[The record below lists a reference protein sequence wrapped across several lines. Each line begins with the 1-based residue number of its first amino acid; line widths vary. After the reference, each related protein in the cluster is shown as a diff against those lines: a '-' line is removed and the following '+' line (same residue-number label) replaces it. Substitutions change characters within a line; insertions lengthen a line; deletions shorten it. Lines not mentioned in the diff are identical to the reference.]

1 MENSENIKLWMEQ
14 EQIIGT
20 MFRYP
25 PFATN
30 PELYFA
36 AIEMVSGG
44 EPPKDKS
51 GAEILEL
58 SLQRQADTMQKY
70 AQEFEEASLW
80 MVRYPFD
87 SDEAVE
93 MALSMDGKSDDE
105 ISIYLATRG

>member
-1 MENSENIKLWMEQ
+1 MENSDNIKLFMEQ
-14 EQIIGT
+14 EQVMGT
-20 MFRYP
+20 MLRYP

-30 PELYFA
+30 PELYFS
-36 AIEMVSGG
+36 AIETASGG
-44 EPPKDKS
+44 ELPKDKS
-51 GAEILEL
+51 LDEVVEWQLQKL
-58 SLQRQADTMQKY
+58 SDTMQKY